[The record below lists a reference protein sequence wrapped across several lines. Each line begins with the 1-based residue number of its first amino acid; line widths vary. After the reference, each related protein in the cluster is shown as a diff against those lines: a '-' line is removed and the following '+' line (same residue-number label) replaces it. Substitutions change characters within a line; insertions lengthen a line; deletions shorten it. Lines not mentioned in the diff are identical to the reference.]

1 MSGAKRVNGDLM
13 GIPLLPLL
21 CLLLPFLTL
30 SFCFQRCN
38 DLFVISIEYRVYI
51 MHPMPKWNFPHI
63 MIIDQ
68 PLVKCIAIYISCMI
82 GPWSISHAARLRLEC
97 ASFFC
102 IINNSNININVPN
115 SITTRWLDVS
125 HLKCSK
131 HIITFKDSIVDGK
144 IRDVADM
151 LRELLVIPTGRRVV
165 EDTDAPSVSIL
176 QFHRRRTKIRI
187 IVEQCDC

>member
-1 MSGAKRVNGDLM
+1 
-13 GIPLLPLL
+13 
-21 CLLLPFLTL
+21 
-30 SFCFQRCN
+30 
-38 DLFVISIEYRVYI
+38 
-51 MHPMPKWNFPHI
+51 MHCHLHFWY
-63 MIIDQ
+63 D
-68 PLVKCIAIYISCMI
+68 
-82 GPWSISHAARLRLEC
+82 WSISRARLRLEC
-97 ASFFC
+97 SSFIFAL
-102 IINNSNININVPN
+102 
-115 SITTRWLDVS
+115 SITAISISSSPTVLLLDDLMCP
-125 HLKCSK
+125 HLKCPI